1 MSASRFFSLLFQSF
15 NVSFQQNSH
24 EKGSDEFCVSGCGK
38 RTLFGIKKKGK
49 RRSSMRNEVLPN
61 NGETLKTQSWNFRGA
76 WQMWRG
82 LGERSTLWNIYQ
94 VYILC
99 IESKMGKCRGKKK
112 RQMLSWTHSWE
123 LETDIVKAQK
133 RPRGRYYRYKMLINS
148 IEKKRTIISSLFCV
162 QRQIC
167 STWGLHCYFSFFFF

>member
-1 MSASRFFSLLFQSF
+1 MAKLHHTPVVSLSSAVVYCNRCLMSKTVFMTTSAP
-15 NVSFQQNSH
+15 
-24 EKGSDEFCVSGCGK
+24 
-38 RTLFGIKKKGK
+38 
-49 RRSSMRNEVLPN
+49 VLMQPN